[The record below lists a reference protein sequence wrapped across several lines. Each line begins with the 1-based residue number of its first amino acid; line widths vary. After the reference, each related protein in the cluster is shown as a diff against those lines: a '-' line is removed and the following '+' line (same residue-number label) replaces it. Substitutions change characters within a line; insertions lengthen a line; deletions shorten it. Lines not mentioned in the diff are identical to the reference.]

1 MAEKRGEVW
10 VPPKKTE
17 DDEHQAAEAATCGVG
32 DRCEVNPG
40 GKRGE
45 VAFVGN
51 KVDGLPKGWWIGV
64 KFDEPVGKNDGS
76 VKKNGVRLFEC
87 DDGYGSFQRPSNVTC
102 GDYPVVDEFAF
113 SDEDEM

>member
-1 MAEKRGEVW
+1 M
-10 VPPKKTE
+10 
-17 DDEHQAAEAATCGVG
+17 
-32 DRCEVNPG
+32 
-40 GKRGE
+40 
-45 VAFVGN
+45 FVGN

-113 SDEDEM
+113 SDEDEI